1 MGKLNLLCIILVL
14 IILFSLLFPYKVRE
28 YYTQI
33 EDSAEYGTDE
43 SNPLAFGPESDQDNT
58 SNWDDS
64 IYKNLPKNIAVEFNN
79 PNRAFADISSE
90 KATENLILDE
100 KFAEEHPKLY
110 NKILD
115 IVLKSY
121 MNNPDDFEYTL
132 KIKNRTGDGSYSNLV
147 NHITTMSPENRHKI
161 KQMIME
167 ENPSA
172 GDCSLTYPHP
182 SYAIL
187 NQFKSMS
194 TCNQNCDKKTETGTG
209 TACLPVAANCYVSK
223 I

>member
-1 MGKLNLLCIILVL
+1 
-14 IILFSLLFPYKVRE
+14 
-28 YYTQI
+28 
-33 EDSAEYGTDE
+33 
-43 SNPLAFGPESDQDNT
+43 
-58 SNWDDS
+58 
-64 IYKNLPKNIAVEFNN
+64 
-79 PNRAFADISSE
+79 
-90 KATENLILDE
+90 
-100 KFAEEHPKLY
+100 
-110 NKILD
+110 
-115 IVLKSY
+115 